1 MVVSHRDGGEP
12 WWTLEYTS
20 MVSLGQGGSWI
31 RRKFLANL
39 LNGIIP
45 QRWWGTLVDLGIY
58 LYGFLGPGWILDKK
72 EILGEPVKWYNST
85 EMVVDLG

>member
-1 MVVSHRDGGEP
+1 
-12 WWTLEYTS
+12 
-20 MVSLGQGGSWI
+20 
-31 RRKFLANL
+31 
-39 LNGIIP
+39 
-45 QRWWGTLVDLGIY
+45 LVGLGIY